1 MVLATAAKQR
11 SAYLLRTRAEEER
24 IRFSPYDFVNKGKEK
39 QIVEKRPR
47 KLLVRRPPRKMRLE
61 ESDED
66 EDDETE
72 EEPQPVVRTK
82 TMSKRGRATTSRASR
97 RGK

>member
-11 SAYLLRTRAEEER
+11 FAYLLRTRAEEER

-47 KLLVRRPPRKMRLE
+47 KLVVRRPRKMRQVE

-72 EEPQPVVRTK
+72 EEP
-82 TMSKRGRATTSRASR
+82 
-97 RGK
+97 